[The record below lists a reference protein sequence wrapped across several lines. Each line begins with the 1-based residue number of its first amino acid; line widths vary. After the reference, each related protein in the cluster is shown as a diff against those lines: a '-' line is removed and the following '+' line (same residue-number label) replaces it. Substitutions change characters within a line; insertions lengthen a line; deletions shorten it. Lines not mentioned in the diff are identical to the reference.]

1 MFSFKSLRFVLVVA
15 AAFHAVPS
23 TAVNTVD
30 LGDAGDFAI
39 LSEKGIT
46 TVPASVITGDIGV
59 SPITGASMTG
69 FIFTMHEDLANGLK
83 FATAPQLSTGSK
95 AYASDSGGTDTEG
108 KMIDAVAAMRTA
120 YNDAAGRT
128 NDDEARKNL
137 GGGLIGGLTLTTG
150 IYTFSTDVLIAFGTD
165 ITFAG
170 SATDIFIIQIAG
182 NFIQSAET
190 KMILTG
196 TVKPEN
202 IFWQVAG
209 YTEVGAGAN
218 MEGVLL
224 AMTSAT
230 FITGSTLNGRILS
243 QSNVALQKATIT
255 EKPDA
260 PVVRRSLLRKGV

>member
-1 MFSFKSLRFVLVVA
+1 MFSSKSLRFVLVIA
-15 AAFHAVPS
+15 AAFHVVSS
-23 TAVNTVD
+23 TAVTTRVG
-30 LGDAGDFAI
+30 LGDAEDFAI
-39 LSEKGIT
+39 LAKSGIT
-46 TVPASVITGDIGV
+46 TVPASTITGDIGV

-69 FIFTMHEDLANGLK
+69 FVFTMDEDLDNGLK
-83 FATAPQLSTGSK
+83 FATAPQLSTGK

-108 KMIDAVAAMRTA
+108 KMIDAVAHMQTA
-120 YNDAAGRT
+120 YNDAAGRI
-128 NDDEARKNL
+128 NNDEARKNL

-150 IYTFSTDVLIAFGTD
+150 IYTFSTDVIIAFGTD
-165 ITFAG
+165 ITFTG
-170 SATDIFIIQIAG
+170 SDSDIFIIQIAG

-209 YTEVGAGAN
+209 YAEVGAGAA
-218 MEGVLL
+218 MQGVLL

-243 QSNVALQKATIT
+243 QSNVALQMATIT
-255 EKPDA
+255 APDA
-260 PVVRRSLLRKGV
+260 VVRRSLLRKGVM